1 MEDVLLREIDRI
13 GEMMLMIARRLG
25 LFGGK
30 KPDYSISNVKEE
42 FGKAD
47 LGIDLD
53 DVLKKENPIC
63 YLVEEKKFSERA
75 LETFVEI
82 LFYSDIEESK
92 KKDLLSDAIAWLD
105 SKGYI
110 SFKLHS
116 LLKVNQ

>member
-25 LFGGK
+25 LFGKK
-30 KPDYSISNVKEE
+30 KPDYSLSNVREEIGKE
-42 FGKAD
+42 D
-47 LGIDLD
+47 LEIDLD
-53 DVLKKENPIC
+53 TVLKMENPIC

-75 LETFVEI
+75 LETFMEI
-82 LFYSDIEESK
+82 LFFSDMEESRK
-92 KKDLLSDAIAWLD
+92 KALLGDALTYLD

-116 LLKVNQ
+116 FIQDN

>member
-47 LGIDLD
+47 LEIDLD
-53 DVLKKENPIC
+53 CVLKKENPIC

-75 LETFVEI
+75 LETFIEI
-82 LFYSDIEESK
+82 LFYSDIDESRK
-92 KKDLLSDAIAWLD
+92 KVLLNDALSYLD
-105 SKGYI
+105 GKGYV

-116 LLKVNQ
+116 LVSD

>member
-25 LFGGK
+25 LLGGK
-30 KPDYSISNVKEE
+30 KPDYSVSNVKEE

-47 LGIDLD
+47 LEIDLD
-53 DVLKKENPIC
+53 NVLKKENPVC
-63 YLVEEKKFSERA
+63 YLVEEKKFSDRA
-75 LETFVEI
+75 LESFIEI
-82 LFYSDIEESK
+82 LFYSDLEESRK
-92 KKDLLSDAIAWLD
+92 ASLLSDAISYLD

-116 LLKVNQ
+116 LISD

>member
-1 MEDVLLREIDRI
+1 MEDILLREIDRI

-42 FGKAD
+42 FGKASLD
-47 LGIDLD
+47 IDLD
-53 DVLKKENPIC
+53 AVLKKENPIC

-75 LETFVEI
+75 LETFIEI
-82 LFYSDIEESK
+82 LFYSDIDESRK
-92 KKDLLSDAIAWLD
+92 KVLLNDALSYLD
-105 SKGYI
+105 GKGYV

-116 LLKVNQ
+116 LVSE

>member
-47 LGIDLD
+47 LEIDLD
-53 DVLKKENPIC
+53 SVLKKENPIC

-75 LETFVEI
+75 LETFIEI
-82 LFYSDIEESK
+82 LFYSDIDESRK
-92 KKDLLSDAIAWLD
+92 KVLLNDALSYLD
-105 SKGYI
+105 GKGYV

-116 LLKVNQ
+116 LVSD

>member
-1 MEDVLLREIDRI
+1 MEDILLREIDRI

-42 FGKAD
+42 ISKAS
-47 LGIDLD
+47 LEIDLES
-53 DVLKKENPIC
+53 VLKQENPVC
-63 YLVEEKKFSERA
+63 YLVEEKKFSDRA
-75 LETFVEI
+75 LETFMEI

-92 KKDLLSDAIAWLD
+92 KRALLSDTLTYLD
-105 SKGYI
+105 GKGYV

-116 LLKVNQ
+116 LVSE